1 MSITKQCGPIRL
13 HVRFE
18 TLLLVAAAGALLCCN
33 AFGVGGTCSISK
45 SGACGNIF
53 PSWGYYS
60 WQVSP
65 GGVTNTLLSEMGITG
80 PTSPG
85 VISIPVTIPT
95 RTSGTTVHEV
105 HGNISLAVWSA
116 SCGHGSV
123 TAQVRDQSGN
133 TIAGVDLIGLS
144 LSSHNVP
151 ITATL
156 KTPLPITSL
165 LLETNTTQCGALTI
179 SWSLVME

>member
-1 MSITKQCGPIRL
+1 MSITKRRGPIRF
-13 HVRFE
+13 HVRFG

-33 AFGVGGTCSISK
+33 AFGLNGTCSISS
-45 SGACGNIF
+45 SGGCGNIF
-53 PSWGYYS
+53 PAWGYYS

-65 GGVTNTLLSEMGITG
+65 GGVTNTLLSEMGING

-116 SCGHGSV
+116 SCGDGSV
-123 TAQVRDQSGN
+123 IAQVRDQSGN
-133 TIAGVDLIGLS
+133 TIAAAHLIGHS
-144 LSSHNVP
+144 LSHNIP
-151 ITATL
+151 IKAAL

-165 LLETNTTQCGALTI
+165 LLGQTTQCGALTI